1 MMNRIRVW
9 HDAAGRGSRVWLVIG
24 LALLA
29 AAVPGCLLVHSTE
42 HHIRLNADGS
52 GEATLRLHN
61 LRSDGATDSAIA
73 SDVARLLTAFNVSG
87 VAMFEQ
93 STRKIQGKQFMLQGD
108 TLGVEIR
115 YTFRSLEGVEG
126 LRENADMLFLAV
138 GPDNE
143 IVRANGKV
151 EPWMNDLRRI
161 VWPREATHLFYVI
174 REHTP
179 RKSTPIVR
187 WYRAQTQ

>member
-1 MMNRIRVW
+1 MNRIRVW
-9 HDAAGRGSRVWLVIG
+9 PDATGWGSRARLAIA

-29 AAVPGCLLVHSTE
+29 AAFSGCLLVHSTE

-87 VAMFEQ
+87 AAMFEQ
-93 STRKIQGKQFMLQGD
+93 NTRKIQGKQFMLQGD

-115 YTFRSLEGVEG
+115 YTFRSLDGVEG

-143 IVRANGKV
+143 IVRTNGKV

-161 VWPREATHLFYVI
+161 VWPREATRLFYVI
-174 REHTP
+174 RERTP
-179 RKSTPIVR
+179 RRSTSIVR
-187 WYRAQTQ
+187 WYRAQTR

>member
-1 MMNRIRVW
+1 MNRLS
-9 HDAAGRGSRVWLVIG
+9 AGRDVTGWGSRVRLTIG

-29 AAVPGCLLVHSTE
+29 TAVPGCLLVHSTE

-61 LRSDGATDSAIA
+61 LRSDGDTDSAIA

-87 VAMFEQ
+87 TAMFEQ
-93 STRKIQGKQFMLQGD
+93 NTRKMQGKQFMLEGD

-126 LRENADMLFLAV
+126 LRENADNLFLAV

-143 IVRANGKV
+143 IVRTNGKV
-151 EPWMNDLRRI
+151 ESWMNDLRRI

-174 REHTP
+174 RERTP
-179 RKSTPIVR
+179 RKSTSIVR
-187 WYRAQTQ
+187 WYRAQTR